1 MIAIV
6 AVDKNWAIGNDN
18 KLLTHLPTDLARF
31 KEITREGIVVMGRR
45 TLESLPGSDPLPLRD
60 NVVLTRDKEYEKE
73 GAVVINYLT
82 DALTYL
88 RAKSFETN
96 QVVSIIGGQ
105 SIYEQFLPFC
115 HQVYVTK
122 IDYSFEEADA
132 FFPNL
137 DKTQDWDVREGEVV
151 NENGFTYQYLT
162 YSRK

>member
-1 MIAIV
+1 MKRGV
-6 AVDKNWAIGNDN
+6 
-18 KLLTHLPTDLARF
+18 
-31 KEITREGIVVMGRR
+31 
-45 TLESLPGSDPLPLRD
+45 
-60 NVVLTRDKEYEKE
+60 
-73 GAVVINYLT
+73 VVINYLT

-88 RAKSFETN
+88 RAESFETN

-115 HQVYVTK
+115 DQVYVTK
-122 IDYSFEEADA
+122 IDHAFEEVDA

-137 DKTQDWDVREGEVV
+137 DKTQDWDVREGKVV